1 MIIFYNKKDNSI
13 IGTIEGRVH
22 TPEQERVM
30 IIPDGL
36 TTDDVGVYKIPF
48 KQNFKVIEEEVREN
62 RVVDKKTMRVEEVV
76 VGIKKVKRP
85 TDMSPDVS
93 YFQIVSDIEDGKDRI
108 HNYKVSLND
117 KGEVVDLIKN
127 KIK

>member
-1 MIIFYNKKDNSI
+1 MIIFYNKKNNSI

-22 TPEQERVM
+22 TPEQEKVM

-36 TTDDVGVYKIPF
+36 TPEDVGVYKVPF
-48 KQNFKVIEEEVREN
+48 KENFKTVIEDIKEN
-62 RVVDKKTMRVEEVV
+62 RVVNKRTMRVEEVI
-76 VGIKKVKRP
+76 VGTRKVKKP

-93 YFQIVSDIEDGKDRI
+93 YSKIISDIEEGKDRI

-117 KGEVVDLIKN
+117 KGEVVNLVKN
-127 KIK
+127 KLR